1 MTVSATPEDTT
12 ATHRGRGLTPS
23 GARLIVTTVAA
34 CCAFVVLALPRPVPP
49 EPPVIFPADAE
60 RELPETLARERE
72 QARGAQ
78 GLAGQAF
85 ERLRRLE
92 AEQGRAEVGPGE
104 PHAVSQE
111 RHLGLLRLL
120 ALVEREHEGAT
131 VSLRAEALVA
141 LWPALRGE
149 LEPQAEQ
156 EALGS
161 FPRMLE
167 RYGAARDGRRLAPKS
182 VVHAMFKARWNVLHG
197 LGQTD
202 GFTPA
207 EARAFWG
214 WAAANAPAD
223 AHALRLEAIRGY
235 AEARGPAT
243 RELVAYGAYH
253 AEEYARAARLY
264 DELFEETG
272 FLRHRNHGRA
282 ALLAS
287 E

>member
-1 MTVSATPEDTT
+1 MPVYAAPEDTSSP
-12 ATHRGRGLTPS
+12 RMGRGLTAS

-34 CCAFVVLALPRPVPP
+34 SCAFVILALPRAVAPQ
-49 EPPVIFPADAE
+49 PPVIFPADAE
-60 RELPETLARERE
+60 RELVTTLTREAE
-72 QARGAQ
+72 
-78 GLAGQAF
+78 LAEGVRQLGGPAF

-104 PHAVSQE
+104 AAGVAEE
-111 RHLGLLRLL
+111 RHLGLQRLL
-120 ALVEREHEGAT
+120 TLVEREHEGAT
-131 VSLRAEALVA
+131 VALRADAMVR

-149 LEPQAEQ
+149 LEPTAEE

-161 FPRMLE
+161 FPRILE

-182 VVHAMFKARWNVLHG
+182 VVHAMFKARWNILHG
-197 LGQTD
+197 LDQAD

-214 WAAANAPAD
+214 WAAANTPAE

-235 AEARGPAT
+235 ADADGPAT
-243 RELVAYGAYH
+243 RELVAYGAYE

-264 DELFEETG
+264 DELYEETG
-272 FLRHRNHGRA
+272 FLRHRNHARA
-282 ALLAS
+282 AMLAS

>member
-1 MTVSATPEDTT
+1 MPPSATPEDTSSP
-12 ATHRGRGLTPS
+12 RMGRGLTAS

-34 CCAFVVLALPRPVPP
+34 SCAFVILALPRAVPP
-49 EPPVIFPADAE
+49 QPPVMFPTDAE
-60 RELPETLARERE
+60 RELPATQAQESELAEGTRDLT
-72 QARGAQ
+72 GPV
-78 GLAGQAF
+78 L

-104 PHAVSQE
+104 LPGVAEE
-111 RHLGLLRLL
+111 RRLGLMHLLR
-120 ALVEREHEGAT
+120 AVEREHPGAT
-131 VSLRAEALVA
+131 QALRAEALVQ

-149 LEPQAEQ
+149 LEPTAEQ

-197 LGQTD
+197 LEQVD
-202 GFTPA
+202 DFTPA

-214 WAAANAPAD
+214 WAAAHAPVEAQEV
-223 AHALRLEAIRGY
+223 RLEAVRGY
-235 AEARGPAT
+235 AAADGPAT
-243 RELVAYGAYH
+243 RELVAYGAYQAH
-253 AEEYARAARLY
+253 EYARAARLY

>member
-1 MTVSATPEDTT
+1 MTDNATPADDVV
-12 ATHRGRGLTPS
+12 HRRTRGLTPS
-23 GARLIVTTVAA
+23 GARLIITTVAA
-34 CCAFVVLALPRPVPP
+34 SCAFVVLTLPRAVPP
-49 EPPVIFPADAE
+49 APPSVFPTDAE
-60 RELPETLARERE
+60 RELPETLEAERE
-72 QARGAQ
+72 QARRVS

-92 AEQGRAEVGPGE
+92 ADQGRAEVGPGE
-104 PHAVSQE
+104 SSEASQE
-111 RHLGLLRLL
+111 RRLGLMRLL

-131 VSLRAEALVA
+131 EALRAEALER

-149 LEPQAEQ
+149 LDAAAEQ
-156 EALGS
+156 ETLGS

-167 RYGAARDGRRLAPKS
+167 RYRAARDGRRLAPKS

-197 LGQTD
+197 LDQTD

-207 EARAFWG
+207 EVRAFWG

-223 AHALRLEAIRGY
+223 AQEVRLLAVRGY
-235 AEARGPAT
+235 AEADGPAT
-243 RELVAYGAYH
+243 RELLAFGAYD

-264 DELFEETG
+264 DELFEATG
-272 FLRHRNHGRA
+272 RLRHRNHGRA

-287 E
+287 Q

>member
-1 MTVSATPEDTT
+1 MATDTAPKDT
-12 ATHRGRGLTPS
+12 RAPYGGRGLTAS

-34 CCAFVVLALPRPVPP
+34 SCAFVILTLPRAVPP
-49 EPPVIFPADAE
+49 QPPVVFPADAE
-60 RELPETLARERE
+60 RELTTTLTREATLAESV
-72 QARGAQ
+72 RGLS
-78 GLAGQAF
+78 GPAF

-104 PHAVSQE
+104 PAGVAEE
-111 RHLGLLRLL
+111 RRLGLTRLL
-120 ALVEREHEGAT
+120 TLVEREHEGAT
-131 VSLRAEALVA
+131 AALRAEALVR

-149 LEPQAEQ
+149 LEPAAEQ

-161 FPRMLE
+161 FPRILE

-197 LGQTD
+197 LDQAD

-214 WAAANAPAD
+214 WAAANTPPE

-235 AEARGPAT
+235 ADADGPAT
-243 RELVAYGAYH
+243 RELVAYGAYQ

-272 FLRHRNHGRA
+272 ALRHRNHARA